1 MSHMFE
7 QSAGGIVY
15 RKHGGLIEVLL
26 LKWKNSGGN
35 IVYALPKGHLLE
47 NETAADAA
55 IREIVEETGLEASLL
70 KIKKFIKT
78 ISFSFTARHKTG
90 SPTINKDVALYLVEY
105 SGAKK
110 PYVQREERFVGS
122 VWLTLPDLK
131 KVKTKPNIYDIV
143 EANKDF
149 M

>member
-35 IVYALPKGHLLE
+35 VVYTLPKWHILE
-47 NETAADAA
+47 WEAPADAA
-55 IREIVEETGLEASLL
+55 IREIVEETGLEEPLL

-90 SPTINKDVALYLVEY
+90 NPTINKDVALYLVEY

-110 PYVQREERFVGS
+110 PYVQREERFVWF
-122 VWLTLPDLK
+122 VWLSPLELK
-131 KVKTKPNIYDIV
+131 KVKMKPNIYEIV

>member
-1 MSHMFE
+1 MFE

-15 RKHGGLIEVLL
+15 RKHGGLVEVLL
-26 LKWKNSGGN
+26 LKWKNSGGS
-35 IVYALPKGHLLE
+35 IVYTLPKWHMLE
-47 NETAADAA
+47 NEAPADAA
-55 IREIVEETGLEASLL
+55 IREIVEETGLEEPLL

-90 SPTINKDVALYLVEY
+90 SPTINKDVHLYLVEY
-105 SGAKK
+105 SGSKK
-110 PYVQREERFVGS
+110 PYVQREERFVWF
-122 VWLTLPDLK
+122 VWLSPEELK
-131 KVKTKPNIYDIV
+131 KVKMKPNIHDIV